1 MFSATMRLDE
11 ETVDK
16 ERREQFVDSILV
28 VRARNIQF
36 GTPVHFSVPVILR
49 NDIHTLCTRR
59 WAPALD
65 ID

>member
-28 VRARNIQF
+28 VRARNIQIQYTCPLF
-36 GTPVHFSVPVILR
+36 G
-49 NDIHTLCTRR
+49 
-59 WAPALD
+59 A
-65 ID
+65 